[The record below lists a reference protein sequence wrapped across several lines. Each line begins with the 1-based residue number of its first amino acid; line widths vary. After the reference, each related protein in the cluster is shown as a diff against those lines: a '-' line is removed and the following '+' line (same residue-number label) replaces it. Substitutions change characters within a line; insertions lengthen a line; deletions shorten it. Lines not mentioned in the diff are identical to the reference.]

1 MRRAALPHS
10 GFCYN
15 PKVTGKKKL
24 ELAGAAYVLGA
35 VYLAISLVTYSRWD
49 PSFSA
54 AGDFGTNNLGGV
66 IGSYLAD
73 ILFAFIGPAA
83 LFLPVFMLISGAR
96 RFLGSGKYKLHL
108 IGSVLFIFAFSV
120 TAGLTKLVYIPT
132 GWYSG
137 GFVGIKVSGVLVKFL
152 SITGGYIMAAL
163 LLISSII
170 LLSPVPVSDLVKRN
184 GKRPAPFEGGLQRP
198 PALSVEKP
206 DAVPEPAPILFNENA
221 VALETGPAIS
231 GPVLNTMPEE
241 KVIARP
247 VYAEKQRGVEA
258 TEKEGGYELPP
269 IDLLA
274 VPDAQVERPTRD
286 ELLAGSAL
294 LERKLK
300 DFGIQGKVTQ
310 VHAGPVVTMHEFE
323 PAPGVKIQKVV
334 SLAEDLSLSMK
345 AQSTRIAPIPG
356 KAAIGIEIPNRQRE
370 TVLLR
375 DMISSDGFAKSAS
388 KLTLALGKD
397 IFGNPVVADLAR
409 MPHLLVAG
417 ATGAGKSVCL
427 NSMISSILYKA
438 APDEVKMLMID
449 PKLLELSAYEGI
461 PHLISPVITGPKPA
475 SEALKKMVFEME
487 RRYRLIAEKGARSID
502 SYNQMAGKDAALP
515 YIVVVIDELADLMLS
530 SAAEVEDSI
539 ARLAQMARAS
549 GIHLIL
555 ATQRP
560 SVDVI
565 TGVIKANFPTR
576 IAFQVASRIDSRTI
590 LDSQGAEQLIGRGDM
605 LLLMPGARVLRV
617 HGAYL
622 SEQEI
627 KSLADFIRAQ
637 GSPDYAIME
646 AITPPEKEESEPGR
660 TERDELYEK
669 AVDFCASTGEVS
681 ISSIQRR
688 LKIGFNRAARIVEL
702 MEEDSLVGPPRAA
715 GKPRQ
720 FLGRR
725 SF

>member
-1 MRRAALPHS
+1 M
-10 GFCYN
+10 
-15 PKVTGKKKL
+15 TGKKKL
-24 ELAGAAYVLGA
+24 ELAGAAYILGG

-54 AGDFGTNNLGGV
+54 SGTFGTKNLGG
-66 IGSYLAD
+66 IAGSYLAD
-73 ILFAFIGPAA
+73 ALFALIGPAA
-83 LFLPVFMLISGAR
+83 LFLPAFMLISGAR
-96 RFLGSGKYKLHL
+96 RFLGSEKYKIHL
-108 IGSVLFIFAFSV
+108 VGAVLFIFSFSV
-120 TAGLTKLVYIPT
+120 TSGMTRLVYIPT
-132 GWYSG
+132 GWYAG
-137 GFVGIKVSGVLVKFL
+137 GFAGMKVSGFLVAFL
-152 SITGGYIMAAL
+152 SVTGGFIMAAL
-163 LLISSII
+163 LLVSSVI
-170 LLSPVPVSDLVKRN
+170 LLSPVPIADLIKRER
-184 GKRPAPFEGGLQRP
+184 KRPAPLELRQP
-198 PALSVEKP
+198 QTQKTPSAPALFE
-206 DAVPEPAPILFNENA
+206 DAAQPKAEPFLFSGGENA
-221 VALETGPAIS
+221 EEIEPTIS
-231 GPVLNTMPEE
+231 GPVLNTAPAE
-241 KVIARP
+241 KPAARP
-247 VYAEKQRGVEA
+247 AYAVNKGNIERPEK
-258 TEKEGGYELPP
+258 TGGYELPP

-274 VPDAQVERPTRD
+274 EPDAQVERPSRE
-286 ELLAGSAL
+286 ELLAGSVL
-294 LERKLK
+294 LERKLR
-300 DFGIQGKVTQ
+300 DFGIQGKVAQ

-375 DMISSDGFAKSAS
+375 DIISSDGFANSAS
-388 KLTLALGKD
+388 KITLCLGKD
-397 IFGNPVVADLAR
+397 IFGNSVVADLAR

-417 ATGAGKSVCL
+417 ATGAGKSVGL
-427 NSMISSILYKA
+427 NSMIASILYKA

-487 RRYRLIAEKGARSID
+487 RRYRLIAEKGARNID
-502 SYNQMAGKDAALP
+502 SYNKMAEKDAVLP
-515 YIVVVIDELADLMLS
+515 YIVVIIDELADLMLS

-590 LDSQGAEQLIGRGDM
+590 LDAQGAEHLIGRGDM

-627 KSLADFIRAQ
+627 KSLADFVRGQ
-637 GSPDYAIME
+637 GVPDYGIME
-646 AITPPEKEESEPGR
+646 AIAPPEKEESEPGR